1 MNIAASQH
9 ALSEVALLFFFGK
22 IFGGIYDRG
31 N

>member
-1 MNIAASQH
+1 MNIAASQD
-9 ALSEVALLFFFGK
+9 ALSEALLFFFGK